1 MKNLGLKQ
9 QILNMTLMINS
20 FKANCHYAALAD
32 DGQVDAEE
40 QKILK
45 QIDKASEK
53 FLKELQ
59 KIK

>member
-1 MKNLGLKQ
+1 MKNLGLQQ
-9 QILNMTLMINS
+9 QILNMQIIINT
-20 FKANCHYAALAD
+20 FKMNCHYAALTD
-32 DGQVDAEE
+32 DGRVDPEE

-53 FLKELQ
+53 FLNELK